1 MFLVNYDGKMN
12 NPSRDY
18 MGHFLPILKG
28 MLRFFQYRPK
38 PTQRSTSLII
48 IIIIIIIIIYI
59 EREREKRKWEK
70 ESEVKLFLGL
80 EIGLD
85 GNKYL

>member
-1 MFLVNYDGKMN
+1 MFLVNYDGKMH

-28 MLRFFQYRPK
+28 MLMFFQYRPK

-59 EREREKRKWEK
+59 ERERE
-70 ESEVKLFLGL
+70 VKLLLGL

-85 GNKYL
+85 GNKWG